1 MILEIPKN
9 AETILHILEK
19 AGYEAYVVGGCV
31 RDSILGRSPDDWDIT
46 TSAKPEQVKALFH
59 RTVDTGLQ
67 HGTVT
72 VLMEKE
78 GYEVTTY
85 RVDGEYEDGRHP
97 KEVTFTASLKED
109 LKRRDFTINAM
120 AYNPS
125 SGLVD
130 LFGGLEDIERKIIR
144 CVGDPLERFTEDA
157 LRIMRAV
164 RFSAQLGFAIE
175 EETRKALKVLAP
187 NLKHVSAE
195 RIQVELVKLLMSPHP
210 DYLRVAYEAGI
221 TAEFLPEFDACMT
234 TSQNTPHHCYTVGE
248 HILHSL
254 CHVRADKVLRITM
267 LLHDIGKPVVRKT
280 DENGRDHF
288 KMHGIA
294 GEKMAAQIL
303 RRLKFDNDTI
313 RKVTRLVKW
322 HDDRP
327 DGTTKA
333 VRRAVNRIGEELFP
347 YYLEVQQADMLAQSD
362 YRRTE
367 KQERLDKVKEAYET
381 IINEHQC
388 VSLKTLAVTG
398 KDLIEAGCD
407 EAGRGCLAGAVY
419 AAAVILPKDFK
430 NELLNDSKQLTEH
443 QRYALRE
450 VIEKEALAWAVGIV
464 SPEEI
469 DKINILNASFHAMHR
484 AVDQLKM
491 RPQHLLIDGN
501 RFKKY
506 QDLPHSTV
514 IKGDGKY
521 LSIAAAV
528 LAKTYRDD
536 YMNRLHEEFP
546 YYDWDHNKG
555 YPTKKH
561 RAAISERG
569 TTPYHRMTFNLLGDG
584 QLALDFK

>member
-9 AETILHILEK
+9 AETILHILEN

-31 RDSILGRSPDDWDIT
+31 RDSILGRTPDDWDIT
-46 TSAKPEQVKALFH
+46 TSAKPEQVKSLFH

-97 KEVTFTASLKED
+97 KEVTFTASLEED

-125 SGLVD
+125 GGLVD
-130 LFGGLEDIERKIIR
+130 LFGGMEDIDRKIIR
-144 CVGDPLERFTEDA
+144 CVGNPLERFTEDA

-234 TSQNTPHHCYTVGE
+234 TPQNTPHHCYTVGE

-254 CHVRADKVLRITM
+254 CNVRADKVLRITM

-280 DENGRDHF
+280 DDNGRDHF
-288 KMHGIA
+288 KMHGNA

-327 DGTTKA
+327 EGTTKA
-333 VRRAVNRIGEELFP
+333 VRRAVNRIGEELFL

-362 YRRTE
+362 YKRAE

-381 IINEHQC
+381 IINENQC

-398 KDLIEAGCD
+398 KDLIEAGYKP
-407 EAGRGCLAGAVY
+407 GREIGETL
-419 AAAVILPKDFK
+419 
-430 NELLNDSKQLTEH
+430 NRLL
-443 QRYALRE
+443 E
-450 VIEKEALAWAVGIV
+450 V
-464 SPEEI
+464 
-469 DKINILNASFHAMHR
+469 
-484 AVDQLKM
+484 
-491 RPQHLLIDGN
+491 
-501 RFKKY
+501 
-506 QDLPHSTV
+506 
-514 IKGDGKY
+514 
-521 LSIAAAV
+521 V
-528 LAKTYRDD
+528 LADPQK
-536 YMNRLHEEFP
+536 NQKE
-546 YYDWDHNKG
+546 
-555 YPTKKH
+555 
-561 RAAISERG
+561 I
-569 TTPYHRMTFNLLGDG
+569 LLG
-584 QLALDFK
+584 LLDEK

>member
-9 AETILHILEK
+9 AETILHILEN

-31 RDSILGRSPDDWDIT
+31 RDSILGRTPDDWDIT
-46 TSAKPEQVKALFH
+46 TSAKPEQVKSLFH

-97 KEVTFTASLKED
+97 KEVTFTASLEED

-125 SGLVD
+125 GGLVD
-130 LFGGLEDIERKIIR
+130 LFGGMEDIDRKIIR
-144 CVGDPLERFTEDA
+144 CVGNPLERFTEDA

-164 RFSAQLGFAIE
+164 RFSAQLGFTIE

-187 NLKHVSAE
+187 NLKYVSAE

-210 DYLRVAYEAGI
+210 DYLRVACEAGI
-221 TAEFLPEFDACMT
+221 TAEFLPEFDACMKT
-234 TSQNTPHHCYTVGE
+234 PQNTPHHCYTVGE

-254 CHVRADKVLRITM
+254 DYVRADRVLRITM

-288 KMHGIA
+288 KTHGDA
-294 GEKMAAQIL
+294 GEKIAGQIL

-327 DGTTKA
+327 AGTTKS
-333 VRRAVNRIGEELFP
+333 VRRAVNRIGEDLFP
-347 YYLEVQQADMLAQSD
+347 YYLEVQQADMLAQSE
-362 YRRTE
+362 YRRAE
-367 KQERLDKVKEAYET
+367 KQERLDKVKEAYEV
-381 IINEHQC
+381 IMNEHQC

-398 KDLIEAGCD
+398 KDLIQAGYKP
-407 EAGRGCLAGAVY
+407 GREIGETL
-419 AAAVILPKDFK
+419 
-430 NELLNDSKQLTEH
+430 NRLL
-443 QRYALRE
+443 
-450 VIEKEALAWAVGIV
+450 
-464 SPEEI
+464 EE
-469 DKINILNASFHAMHR
+469 
-484 AVDQLKM
+484 
-491 RPQHLLIDGN
+491 
-501 RFKKY
+501 
-506 QDLPHSTV
+506 
-514 IKGDGKY
+514 
-521 LSIAAAV
+521 V
-528 LAKTYRDD
+528 LADPQKNQKEVLLSMLD
-536 YMNRLHEEFP
+536 
-546 YYDWDHNKG
+546 
-555 YPTKKH
+555 TK
-561 RAAISERG
+561 
-569 TTPYHRMTFNLLGDG
+569 
-584 QLALDFK
+584 

>member
-9 AETILHILEK
+9 AETILHILEN

-31 RDSILGRSPDDWDIT
+31 RDSILGRKPDDWDIT
-46 TSAKPEQVKALFH
+46 TSAKPEQVKELFH

-85 RVDGEYEDGRHP
+85 RVDGDYEDGRHP
-97 KEVTFTASLKED
+97 KEVTFTASLEED

-125 SGLVD
+125 GGLVD
-130 LFGGLEDIERKIIR
+130 LFGGMEDIDRKIIR

-164 RFSAQLGFAIE
+164 RFSAQLGFSIE

-210 DYLRVAYEAGI
+210 DYLRTAYEAGI
-221 TAEFLPEFDACMT
+221 TAEFLPEFDACMET
-234 TSQNTPHHCYTVGE
+234 PQNTPHHCYTVGE

-254 CHVRADKVLRITM
+254 CHVRADRVLRITM

-288 KMHGIA
+288 KTHGNA
-294 GEKMAAQIL
+294 GEKMAGQIL

-327 DGTTKA
+327 EGTLKS
-333 VRRAVNRIGEELFP
+333 VRRAVNRIGEDLFP
-347 YYLEVQQADMLAQSD
+347 LYLEVQQADMLAQSL
-362 YRRTE
+362 YRRSE
-367 KQERLDKVKEAYET
+367 KQARLDSVRDAYRQ
-381 IINEHQC
+381 IIEEKQC

-398 KDLIEAGCD
+398 RDLIENGYRP
-407 EAGRGCLAGAVY
+407 GREIGEKLE
-419 AAAVILPKDFK
+419 K
-430 NELLNDSKQLTEH
+430 LLNLVLEDP
-443 QRYALRE
+443 
-450 VIEKEALAWAVGIV
+450 EKNQK
-464 SPEEI
+464 EI
-469 DKINILNASFHAMHR
+469 LLEIIRK
-484 AVDQLKM
+484 DQEKN
-491 RPQHLLIDGN
+491 P
-501 RFKKY
+501 
-506 QDLPHSTV
+506 
-514 IKGDGKY
+514 
-521 LSIAAAV
+521 A
-528 LAKTYRDD
+528 
-536 YMNRLHEEFP
+536 
-546 YYDWDHNKG
+546 
-555 YPTKKH
+555 
-561 RAAISERG
+561 
-569 TTPYHRMTFNLLGDG
+569 
-584 QLALDFK
+584 